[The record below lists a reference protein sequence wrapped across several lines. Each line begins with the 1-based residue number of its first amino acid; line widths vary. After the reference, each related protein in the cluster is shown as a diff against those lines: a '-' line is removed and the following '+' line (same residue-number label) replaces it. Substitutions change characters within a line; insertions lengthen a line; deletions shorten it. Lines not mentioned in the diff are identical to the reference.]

1 MMRSR
6 TRLAPIKLA
15 VLLAT
20 ALLIGTPPTRAD
32 EPYKLRIGWVV
43 VPASLEPIYFAK
55 DGIARNNG
63 KSYVLEPIH
72 FAGTTQ
78 QMQALATGD
87 LDLANLAYSAI
98 GLAIQNAGLTDLRV
112 IFDGVQDGY
121 DGYYSNE
128 FMVLKDGPVKTVADL
143 KGKVLA
149 TNAIGAGVDIG
160 MRAVLRRNHLEDK
173 RDYQVVETQF
183 PNMKQLL
190 LDHKADLIVAVPP
203 FSYDPEL
210 HANARTLF
218 TLKDAFGVTQLT
230 AMTAR
235 EGFIKQHRA
244 VIVDFME
251 DAIRAI
257 HWYTDPKNHDEA
269 VQIVAGFMQ
278 RPPALFQDWLFTKKD
293 DYRDPNGK
301 PDLAAL
307 QRNLN
312 TQRSLGLLNADIDVK
327 KYNDLSMEREAA
339 QRVK

>member
-1 MMRSR
+1 MRSM
-6 TRLAPIKLA
+6 TRPAAIKLA
-15 VLLAT
+15 VLLA
-20 ALLIGTPPTRAD
+20 AAMLIGTPPTRGD

-98 GLAIQNAGLTDLRV
+98 GLAIQNAGLDDLRV
-112 IFDGVQDGY
+112 IFDGVQDGH

-183 PNMKQLL
+183 PSMKQLL

-210 HANARTLF
+210 RANARTLF

-269 VQIVAGFMQ
+269 VKIVSGFMQ

-293 DYRDPNGK
+293 DYRDPNGR

-312 TQRSLGLLNADIDVK
+312 TQRSLGLLNADIDVR
-327 KYNDLSMEREAA
+327 KYNDLSMVKEAA
-339 QRVK
+339 ARIK